1 MVRIIAFLL
10 ISCSL
15 SPLAAQDDL
24 PAQDDLRPDSA
35 FFHSQKELYQR
46 WLEFEGIG
54 NVLKVQGLEVD
65 TYRLD
70 LYLGFTSDDPDTVAQ
85 LWRQLKLDFEVRN
98 AITLE
103 QHLFYKLVQLMEV
116 DESQA
121 QIALYDTYDPGKTY
135 CFLRGIYFE
144 EGKVQVHSE
153 NCKSQIFD
161 MVVEGPDLHNKSQV
175 SETSF
180 SSSAVRKEVFDKVYE
195 HALRR
200 YSGKQ
205 CEGRLARVVLRE
217 RDQVLRFEV
226 KDLCKEVITENRAPL
241 VCQWLPIDCKERREW
256 LTFTITYLETP
267 MGFKLTCAIDGKVGS
282 GYFGS
287 VGRGAFYDM
296 EIDFE
301 PYLKD
306 YADSFKLEL
315 QQLF

>member
-1 MVRIIAFLL
+1 MPRPLLFLL
-10 ISCSL
+10 L
-15 SPLAAQDDL
+15 LLPLATLAAQDDL
-24 PAQDDLRPDSA
+24 RTDSA
-35 FFHSQKELYQR
+35 FFHSQKEGYQR
-46 WLEFEGIG
+46 WLEFEGMG
-54 NVLKVQGLEVD
+54 NVLRVQGLEVD
-65 TYRLD
+65 SQRLD
-70 LYLGFTSDDPDTVAQ
+70 LYLAFTSEDTDTVAQ

-98 AITLE
+98 AVTLE
-103 QHLFYKLVQLMEV
+103 QHLFYKMAQLMEV
-116 DESQA
+116 EEGQA
-121 QIALYDTYDPGKTY
+121 RIALYDTYDPGKGY
-135 CFLRGIYFE
+135 CFLRGIFFE
-144 EGKVQVHSE
+144 DGQVRVHSE
-153 NCKSQIFD
+153 NCKSEIRD
-161 MVVEGPDLHNKSQV
+161 LIVERPELHNKSQV

-180 SSSAVRKEVFDKVYE
+180 SSAVARREVFDKVY
-195 HALRR
+195 AYVLKR
-200 YSGKQ
+200 YGGRL
-205 CEGRLARVVLRE
+205 CEGAPARVFLRE

-226 KDLCKEVITENRAPL
+226 KDLCKEVITESRAPL

-267 MGFKLTCAIDGKVGS
+267 KGFKLTCTIDGKVGS